1 MLIVCPTCSTSY
13 NIDSVSLGR
22 DGRTVRCGRCKNLWF
37 AAPPS
42 PVAGFVADV
51 IAEAEAREA
60 PAASPPATTTVDV
73 DDFGPEASH
82 AAAEAPAVE
91 EPESATQEAIPAGEA
106 PSLVPPMGETA
117 QIAEPNPDAGSFA
130 ARRVR
135 MHAKRKEKRKSSKWT
150 AAILVLLGFNVALI
164 GARNEVVRYVP
175 QTASLFAAIGLPVN
189 LRHLTFEDVK
199 ITKEENDG
207 VPVLTVE
214 GTIASQ
220 SNNPVE
226 VPRIRFAVRN
236 ATNQEIYAWTTR
248 PNRSI
253 LGPGE
258 KLPFRSRLASPP
270 AEASDVMVRFV
281 NASDAAAGK

>member
-1 MLIVCPTCSTSY
+1 MLIACPTCSTSY
-13 NIDSVSLGR
+13 KIDPASLGR

-37 AAPPS
+37 AALPS

-51 IAEAEAREA
+51 IAEAEAREGPPA
-60 PAASPPATTTVDV
+60 PAAATGTVDI
-73 DDFGPEASH
+73 DDFGQETPH
-82 AAAEAPAVE
+82 AAEASASG
-91 EPESATQEAIPAGEA
+91 ESDGLTQEAIPAADA
-106 PSLVPPMGETA
+106 PSLIPPMTETPVTEA
-117 QIAEPNPDAGSFA
+117 RAEDAGFA

-150 AAILVLLGFNVALI
+150 ALILVLLGFNVALI
-164 GARNEVVRYVP
+164 GARNEVVRFVP

-199 ITKEENDG
+199 IIKEENDS
-207 VPVLTVE
+207 VPVLVVE
-214 GTIASQ
+214 GMIASQ
-220 SNNPVE
+220 SNKPVE

-248 PNRSI
+248 PSRSI
-253 LGPGE
+253 LEPGQ

-281 NASDAAAGK
+281 NGNDAAEK

>member
-13 NIDSVSLGR
+13 NIDPASLGR

-42 PVAGFVADV
+42 PVAGFVADI

-73 DDFGPEASH
+73 DDFGPEAPH
-82 AAAEAPAVE
+82 AAAEAPAE
-91 EPESATQEAIPAGEA
+91 EPENATQEAIPVGDA
-106 PSLVPPMGETA
+106 PSLVPPMSEA
-117 QIAEPNPDAGSFA
+117 VAPIAAPDPDAGGFA

-220 SNNPVE
+220 SNKPVE

-236 ATNQEIYAWTTR
+236 ATSQEIYAWTTR
-248 PNRSI
+248 PSRSI
-253 LGPGE
+253 LEPGE

-281 NASDAAAGK
+281 NAGDAPGEK

>member
-1 MLIVCPTCSTSY
+1 MLIVCPTCSSSY
-13 NIDSVSLGR
+13 NIDPASLGR

-60 PAASPPATTTVDV
+60 SPTPASVTETVHV
-73 DDFGPEASH
+73 DDFGQEAPH
-82 AAAEAPAVE
+82 AAETSASD
-91 EPESATQEAIPAGEA
+91 EPDGLTQEAIPAAEA
-106 PSLVPPMGETA
+106 PSLVPPMAETPVGETR
-117 QIAEPNPDAGSFA
+117 AEDAGFA

-150 AAILVLLGFNVALI
+150 AVILVLLGFNVALI

-199 ITKEENDG
+199 ITKDENDG

-214 GTIASQ
+214 GMIASQ
-220 SNNPVE
+220 SNKPVE

-236 ATNQEIYAWTTR
+236 ATAQEIYAWTAR
-248 PNRSI
+248 PARSI
-253 LGPGE
+253 LEPGQ

-281 NASDAAAGK
+281 NAGDAAEK

>member
-1 MLIVCPTCSTSY
+1 MLIACPTCSTSY
-13 NIDSVSLGR
+13 KIDPASLGR

-51 IAEAEAREA
+51 IAEAEAREGPPA
-60 PAASPPATTTVDV
+60 PAAATGTVDI
-73 DDFGPEASH
+73 DDFGQETPR
-82 AAAEAPAVE
+82 AAEASASG
-91 EPESATQEAIPAGEA
+91 ESDGLTQEAIPAADA
-106 PSLVPPMGETA
+106 PSLIPPMTETPVTEA
-117 QIAEPNPDAGSFA
+117 RAEDAGFA

-150 AAILVLLGFNVALI
+150 ALILVLLGFNVALI
-164 GARNEVVRYVP
+164 GARNEVVRFVP

-199 ITKEENDG
+199 IIKEENDS
-207 VPVLTVE
+207 VPVLVVE
-214 GTIASQ
+214 GMIASQ
-220 SNNPVE
+220 SNKPVE

-248 PNRSI
+248 PTRSI
-253 LGPGE
+253 LEPGQ

-281 NASDAAAGK
+281 NGNDAAAEK

>member
-1 MLIVCPTCSTSY
+1 MLIVCPTCSSSY
-13 NIDSVSLGR
+13 NIDPVSLGR

-60 PAASPPATTTVDV
+60 PPEPAPAATTAAG
-73 DDFGPEASH
+73 DDFGNEAPH
-82 AAAEAPAVE
+82 AAAEAPSSG
-91 EPESATQEAIPAGEA
+91 EPAAAEEAIPQGDA
-106 PSLVPPMGETA
+106 PSLVPPMGEA
-117 QIAEPNPDAGSFA
+117 VAAAEPDPDAGGFA

-175 QTASLFAAIGLPVN
+175 QTASLFAAIGLLVN

-199 ITKEENDG
+199 IIKEENDG
-207 VPVLTVE
+207 VPVLVVE

-220 SNNPVE
+220 SNKPVE

-248 PNRSI
+248 PSRSI
-253 LGPGE
+253 LEAGE

-270 AEASDVMVRFV
+270 AEASDVMVRFA
-281 NASDAAAGK
+281 NAGDAEK